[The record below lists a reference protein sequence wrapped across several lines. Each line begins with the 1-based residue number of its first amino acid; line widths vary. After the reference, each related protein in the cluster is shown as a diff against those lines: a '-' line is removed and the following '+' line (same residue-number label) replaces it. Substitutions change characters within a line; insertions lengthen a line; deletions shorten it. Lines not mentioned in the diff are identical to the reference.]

1 MKNEPRIP
9 RSSQD
14 LKASLV
20 EQVLLLM
27 AYCDKFDQG
36 VIAFAKPIAGTL
48 RTLLHHHGNSKS
60 VLAQLS
66 LRSGRYF
73 TVTPPVDPK
82 NLIGHCNLL
91 SIRVDASGVTYVP
104 QFDLPMGG
112 KSRIPFPEWWT
123 LPVAMSQDRKTLS
136 RMDIVTAVADMDG
149 GSHIDPSLT
158 PIYES
163 FRSGRFL
170 GWMAMIDEK
179 EGLPVASPQYSC
191 LRVIS
196 HELLLSLEKY
206 APWSFSKPYVY
217 PGRSN

>member
-14 LKASLV
+14 LKNSLK
-20 EQVLLLM
+20 EQIFLLM
-27 AYCDKFDQG
+27 AYCESFDQG
-36 VIAFAKPIAGTL
+36 AMAFAKPMAGTL
-48 RTLLHHHGNSKS
+48 RTLLHHKGSSQS
-60 VLAQLS
+60 VLHQLG

-91 SIRVDASGVTYVP
+91 SIRMDQSGVSYAPIFELT
-104 QFDLPMGG
+104 LNG
-112 KSRIPFPEWWT
+112 KNRIPFPEWWV
-123 LPVAMSQDRKTLS
+123 LPVAMSQDKKTLS
-136 RMDIVTAVADMDG
+136 RMDIVTAVANMDG
-149 GSHIDPSLT
+149 GSHVDPNLT

-170 GWMAMIDEK
+170 GWMAMTEGK
-179 EGLPVASPQYSC
+179 EGIPVASPHYSC

-206 APWSFSKPYVY
+206 APWSFSKPYLY
-217 PGRSN
+217 PGR